1 MGGSSSINGQQWVR
15 PSKQFLQQLF
25 LASGEDADWRP
36 SHVYDM
42 LKVTNDPEVEGRA
55 AAQAPF
61 DPLEDG
67 AACMLIM

>member
-42 LKVTNDPEVEGRA
+42 LKVMTRKWRA
-55 AAQAPF
+55 GQQPK
-61 DPLEDG
+61 PPS
-67 AACMLIM
+67 IH